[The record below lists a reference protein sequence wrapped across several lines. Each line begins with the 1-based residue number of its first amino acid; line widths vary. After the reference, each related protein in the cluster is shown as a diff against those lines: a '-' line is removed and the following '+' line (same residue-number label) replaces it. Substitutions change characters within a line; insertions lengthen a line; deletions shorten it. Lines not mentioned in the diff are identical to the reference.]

1 MSVASMSAASVCA
14 VPPAAVPPVF
24 VGADVSKARLDL
36 CGVPGHTSLANDAA
50 AVRKIVRSLSKTPP
64 RLVVVEAT
72 GGYERLLVNGLLD
85 AKVPVA
91 RVNPL
96 RVRRFAQSR
105 GVLAKTDAIDAA
117 VLAEFA
123 RANADTLRP
132 LQPLD
137 DTARMLRQLTA
148 RRRQLVEQCTANKSQ
163 REHVTLKSVRSSIDR
178 TIKHLCQEIAAVE
191 AEIQALIDA
200 DARLA
205 ARHKKLL
212 AVAGIGPRVSR
223 VLISELPELGQID
236 RRKIAALVG
245 VAPFNDDSGTHS
257 GQRHIRGGRAT
268 VRAALYMATLVGV
281 RHDPILRDHYQRL
294 KANGKPKKVALVA
307 CMRKRLNYLTSL
319 LSDKPPAP
327 QSGPPGDG
335 AR

>member
-1 MSVASMSAASVCA
+1 V
-14 VPPAAVPPVF
+14 
-24 VGADVSKARLDL
+24 DN
-36 CGVPGHTSLANDAA
+36 TAA
-50 AVRKIVRSLSKTPP
+50 AVRKIVRALAKAAP

-72 GGYERLLVNGLLD
+72 GGYERLLVDGLLD
-85 AKVPVA
+85 ARLPVA

-105 GVLAKTDAIDAA
+105 GILAKTDAIDAA

-132 LQPLD
+132 LQPVG
-137 DTARMLRQLTA
+137 DTARMLRELTA
-148 RRRQLVEQCTANKSQ
+148 RRRQLVEQCVANKSQ
-163 REHVTLKSVRSSIDR
+163 REHVTVPSVRRSIDR
-178 TIKHLCQEIAAVE
+178 TVKHLCKEIESVE
-191 AEIQALIDA
+191 AEIQKLIDA
-200 DARLA
+200 DAKLLE
-205 ARHKKLL
+205 RHKKLL
-212 AVAGIGPRVSR
+212 DVPGIGPRVSR
-223 VLISELPELGQID
+223 VLVSELPELGRID

-245 VAPFNDDSGTHS
+245 VAPFNDDSGTHV

-268 VRAALYMATLVGV
+268 VRSALYMATLVGV

-319 LSDKPPAP
+319 LTDKRPAAERNEAG
-327 QSGPPGDG
+327 S
-335 AR
+335 